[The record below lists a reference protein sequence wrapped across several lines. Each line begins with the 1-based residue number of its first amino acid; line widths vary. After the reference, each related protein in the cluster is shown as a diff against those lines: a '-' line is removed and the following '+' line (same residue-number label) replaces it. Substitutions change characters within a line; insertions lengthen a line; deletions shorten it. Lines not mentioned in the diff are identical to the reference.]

1 MVSLTTKF
9 SDMKTIRINLSLMI
23 AAIAIL
29 VGGCQ
34 ADKLEPL
41 EKNTSAP
48 GPVSNVQYTAGPGN
62 ATLTYAL
69 PSDNDLLYVKAVYSL
84 ANGKVMEVK
93 ASYYGN
99 TLKVEGF
106 GDTEEHEVKL
116 YAVNRSEVESAP
128 VSVKVRP
135 LENPIWGVFRSMK
148 ALADF
153 GGIRFTAKNPA
164 EADLAIEILTE
175 DSKGRMVPTS
185 KNIYTSTIDID
196 QAIRGYDPVSRK
208 FAITI
213 RDRWLN
219 YSDTL
224 FTTLVPLY
232 EAPIPK
238 SGYRAVTLPSDVA
251 LNTSTSI
258 AGMWDG
264 DTNGW
269 PRVLMTSSAVLTPQW
284 ITFDIGKLSSL
295 SRIVIWDYPEYLSI
309 RTYFYGGNLNEFEI
323 WGTDNPP
330 TDGSFN
336 NWTKLGT
343 FKSKKP
349 SGAAYGTNTTEDVA
363 AGAAGLNYTF
373 DAGIPKVRYLRIKN
387 NKNWQGTTFMSI
399 GEIQVYGDPR

>member
-1 MVSLTTKF
+1 
-9 SDMKTIRINLSLMI
+9 
-23 AAIAIL
+23 
-29 VGGCQ
+29 
-34 ADKLEPL
+34 LEPL
-41 EKNTSAP
+41 EKSTNAP
-48 GPVSNVQYTAGPGN
+48 GPVSNVKYTAGPGN
-62 ATLTYAL
+62 ATITYAL
-69 PSDNDLLYVKAVYSL
+69 PSDNDLLYVKAIYSL
-84 ANGKVMEVK
+84 ANGRVMEVK

-128 VSVKVRP
+128 ISIKVKP

-153 GGIRFTAKNPA
+153 GGMRFTAKNPA

-175 DSKGRMVPTS
+175 DSKGRMMPTS

-224 FTTLVPLY
+224 YTTLVPLY
-232 EAPIPK
+232 EAEIPK

-251 LNTSTSI
+251 LHTSTAI
-258 AGMWDG
+258 ANLWDG
-264 DTNGW
+264 DLLNW

-284 ITFDIGKLSSL
+284 FSFDIGKLSAL
-295 SRIVIWDYPEYLSI
+295 SRVVIWDYPEYLNG

-323 WGTDNPP
+323 WGTNNPP
-330 TDGSFN
+330 ADGSFT

-343 FKSKKP
+343 FKAKKP
-349 SGAAYGTNTTEDVA
+349 SGTAYGNNTTEDVA
-363 AGAAGLNYTF
+363 AGQIGLNYTF
-373 DAGIPKVRYLRIKN
+373 DAGIPKVRYLRIKS
-387 NKNWQGTTFMSI
+387 NKNWQGTTFMAI
-399 GEIQVYGDPR
+399 GELQVYGDPR